1 MQSNRLFLLYLVVGL
16 LALGLTWVHVP
27 HYLGAGFVQGNIQF
41 WQDALLNAN
50 PAGVFLTVDILF
62 LALVANIWMVIESRR
77 LSIPYVWAYVS
88 VGLLVAISF
97 AFPLFLAVREK
108 HLASLGQASPA
119 ARLTIVD
126 NLLLG
131 VLFVGTVGIAVW
143 AM

>member
-1 MQSNRLFLLYLVVGL
+1 MQSNRLFLLYLVLAL

-27 HYLGAGFVQGNIQF
+27 YYLGAGFVQANIRF

-77 LSIPYVWAYVS
+77 QGIRYVWAYVL
-88 VGLLVAISF
+88 VGIFVAISF

-108 HLASLGQASPA
+108 HMASLAQGAPVTK
-119 ARLTIVD
+119 LTVVD
-126 NLLLG
+126 RLLLC
-131 VLFVGTVGIAVW
+131 VLFVGTVGVAVW
-143 AM
+143 AI